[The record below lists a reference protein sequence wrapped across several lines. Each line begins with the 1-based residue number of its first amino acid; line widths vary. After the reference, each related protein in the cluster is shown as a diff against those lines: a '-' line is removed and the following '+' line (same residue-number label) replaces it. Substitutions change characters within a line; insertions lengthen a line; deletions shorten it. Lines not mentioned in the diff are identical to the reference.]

1 MGYQNQHR
9 PDVERHL
16 DEVHPDA
23 EHRPDLD
30 ERQRRLD
37 VEHHLDV
44 DRGPCPG

>member
-1 MGYQNQHR
+1 MGYQNQHQ

-37 VEHHLDV
+37 VERHLDE
-44 DRGPCPG
+44 DRDPCPG